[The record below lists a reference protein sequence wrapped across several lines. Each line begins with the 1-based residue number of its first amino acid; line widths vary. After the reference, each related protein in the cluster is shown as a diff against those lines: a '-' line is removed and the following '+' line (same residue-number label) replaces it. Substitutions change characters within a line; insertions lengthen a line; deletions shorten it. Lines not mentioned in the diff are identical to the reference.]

1 MWLYH
6 DLSILKDKDPAT
18 YENAERI
25 RKAWIAKYNNI
36 PDVMAAYAYMAMK
49 ELLRG
54 IQLAQ
59 STDPA
64 KVYQALMENPEFM
77 GFKGPAWWRPDGRPF
92 YKYAY
97 FIGIGKGADERADQ
111 WDYAEIIEAFET
123 EALCLPLEEMGY
135 K

>member
-1 MWLYH
+1 
-6 DLSILKDKDPAT
+6 
-18 YENAERI
+18 
-25 RKAWIAKYNNI
+25 
-36 PDVMAAYAYMAMK
+36 
-49 ELLRG
+49 
-54 IQLAQ
+54 
-59 STDPA
+59 
-64 KVYQALMENPEFM
+64 M